1 MYCSRPVTKKAARPL
16 LSKKPP
22 FNLTK
27 FSDQK
32 NSEIKIMKHF
42 MVVMVVVV
50 ISDDESCSPFNFIST
65 CGVLKNLRP

>member
-42 MVVMVVVV
+42 YGCHGFRLSLVMMSHAALLTLYQPAVY
-50 ISDDESCSPFNFIST
+50 
-65 CGVLKNLRP
+65 